1 MKEKCK
7 NILQIVIVFIL
18 IICALIFNVIPEYK
32 ASQGSSD
39 KYIDAENYTDIV
51 EVKVNNKPN
60 FALIITDNQISNI
73 LFFDKE
79 SLCLYNQNIEGLSIK
94 DGTKKIIELLITND
108 YLKQDYF
115 LILTKYKNK
124 SYEETKQYL
133 LTALQDLSVT
143 VNVQEES
150 SSIEQKAKE
159 NNITYKDEISSL
171 KEIEL
176 LSKDIVRQHNNDVS
190 YQSTINKPENIT
202 QDNSREYTDTVY
214 KKIESYMRSN
224 NITNQTI
231 DNQTLE
237 ITKIPANS
245 RGNVFPD
252 STSWYY
258 IEDSKVY
265 AYISITINNNNYSY
279 CYQASIDVYKKGQ
292 C

>member
-1 MKEKCK
+1 MKEKYK

-73 LFFDKE
+73 LFFDQE

-124 SYEETKQYL
+124 SYEKTKQYL

-159 NNITYKDEISSL
+159 NNITDKDEISSL

-245 RGNVFPD
+245 KGNVFPD

>member
-1 MKEKCK
+1 MKEKYK

-39 KYIDAENYTDIV
+39 KYIDTENYTDIV

-73 LFFDKE
+73 LFFDQE
-79 SLCLYNQNIEGLSIK
+79 SLCLYNQNIEGTSIK
-94 DGTKKIIELLITND
+94 DGTNKIIELLITND

-124 SYEETKQYL
+124 SYEKTKQYL

>member
-1 MKEKCK
+1 MKEKYK

-73 LFFDKE
+73 LFFDQE

-124 SYEETKQYL
+124 SYEKTKQYL

-159 NNITYKDEISSL
+159 NNITDKDEISSL

>member
-1 MKEKCK
+1 MKEKYK

-39 KYIDAENYTDIV
+39 KYIDTENYTDIV

-73 LFFDKE
+73 LFFDQE

-133 LTALQDLSVT
+133 LTALHDLSVT

-176 LSKDIVRQHNNDVS
+176 VSKDIVRQHNNDVS

>member
-1 MKEKCK
+1 MKEKYK

-39 KYIDAENYTDIV
+39 KYIDTENYTDIV

-73 LFFDKE
+73 LFFDQE

-124 SYEETKQYL
+124 SYEKTKQYL

-224 NITNQTI
+224 NITSQTI

>member
-39 KYIDAENYTDIV
+39 KYIDTENYTDIV

-159 NNITYKDEISSL
+159 NNITDKDEISSL

>member
-1 MKEKCK
+1 MKEKYK
-7 NILQIVIVFIL
+7 NILQIILVFIL
-18 IICALIFNVIPEYK
+18 IICALIFEAIPDYK

-39 KYIDAENYTDIV
+39 KYIDTENYTDII
-51 EVKVNNKPN
+51 EVKINNKPN
-60 FALIITDNQISNI
+60 FALVITENQISNI

-79 SLCLYNQNIEGLSIK
+79 ALCLYNQDIEGLSIK
-94 DGTKKIIELLITND
+94 NGTKKIIDLLIEND

-115 LILTKYKNK
+115 LILTRYKNK
-124 SYEETKQYL
+124 SYEKTKQYL
-133 LTALQDLSVT
+133 LKALQDLNVS

-159 NNITYKDEISSL
+159 NNITGKEETSAL
-171 KEIEL
+171 KELEL
-176 LSKDIVRQHNNDVS
+176 ISKDIVRQHNNDVS

-202 QDNSREYTDTVY
+202 QDNSRDYTDAVY

-231 DNQTLE
+231 ENQTLE

-245 RGNVFPD
+245 KGNVFPD

>member
-1 MKEKCK
+1 MKEKYK

-39 KYIDAENYTDIV
+39 KYIDTENYTDIV

-159 NNITYKDEISSL
+159 NNITDKDEISSL

>member
-39 KYIDAENYTDIV
+39 KYIDTENYTDIV

>member
-73 LFFDKE
+73 LFFDQE
-79 SLCLYNQNIEGLSIK
+79 SLCLYNQNIEGQSIK

-159 NNITYKDEISSL
+159 NNITDKDEISSL

>member
-1 MKEKCK
+1 MKEKYK

-39 KYIDAENYTDIV
+39 KYIDTENYTDIV

-73 LFFDKE
+73 LFFDQE

-124 SYEETKQYL
+124 SYEKTKQYL

-176 LSKDIVRQHNNDVS
+176 VSKDIVRQHNNDVS

>member
-1 MKEKCK
+1 MKEKYK

-39 KYIDAENYTDIV
+39 KYIDTENYTDLV
-51 EVKVNNKPN
+51 GVKVNNKPN

-159 NNITYKDEISSL
+159 NNITDKDEISSL

>member
-1 MKEKCK
+1 MKEKYK

-39 KYIDAENYTDIV
+39 KYIDTENYTDIV
-51 EVKVNNKPN
+51 EVKLNNKPN

>member
-1 MKEKCK
+1 MKEKYK

-39 KYIDAENYTDIV
+39 KYIDTENYTDIV

-73 LFFDKE
+73 LFFDQE

-124 SYEETKQYL
+124 SYEKTKQYL

>member
-1 MKEKCK
+1 MKEKYK

-39 KYIDAENYTDIV
+39 KYIDTENYTDIV

-73 LFFDKE
+73 LFFDQE

-94 DGTKKIIELLITND
+94 EGTKKIIELLITND

-124 SYEETKQYL
+124 SYEKTKQYL

-159 NNITYKDEISSL
+159 NNITDKDEISSL

-224 NITNQTI
+224 NITNQTV

>member
-1 MKEKCK
+1 MKEKYK

-39 KYIDAENYTDIV
+39 KYIDTENYTDIV

-73 LFFDKE
+73 LFFDQE
-79 SLCLYNQNIEGLSIK
+79 SLCLYNQNIEGSSIK

-124 SYEETKQYL
+124 SYEKTKQYL
-133 LTALQDLSVT
+133 LTALQDLEVS

-159 NNITYKDEISSL
+159 NNITDKDEISSL

>member
-1 MKEKCK
+1 MKEKYK

-39 KYIDAENYTDIV
+39 KYIDTENYTDIV

-73 LFFDKE
+73 LFFDQE
-79 SLCLYNQNIEGLSIK
+79 SLCLYNQNIEGTSIK

-124 SYEETKQYL
+124 SYEKTKQYL

>member
-1 MKEKCK
+1 MRNG
-7 NILQIVIVFIL
+7 NIIG
-18 IICALIFNVIPEYK
+18 N
-32 ASQGSSD
+32 
-39 KYIDAENYTDIV
+39 
-51 EVKVNNKPN
+51 
-60 FALIITDNQISNI
+60 
-73 LFFDKE
+73 
-79 SLCLYNQNIEGLSIK
+79 
-94 DGTKKIIELLITND
+94 
-108 YLKQDYF
+108 
-115 LILTKYKNK
+115 ILTKSPTAILK

-190 YQSTINKPENIT
+190 YQSTIKKPENIT

-265 AYISITINNNNYSY
+265 AYLSITINNHNYSY

>member
-1 MKEKCK
+1 MKEKYK

-39 KYIDAENYTDIV
+39 KYIDTENYTDIV

-73 LFFDKE
+73 LFFDQE
-79 SLCLYNQNIEGLSIK
+79 SLCLYNQDIEGLSIK

>member
-39 KYIDAENYTDIV
+39 KYIDTENYTDIV

-176 LSKDIVRQHNNDVS
+176 LAKDIVRQHNNDVS

>member
-1 MKEKCK
+1 MKEKYK

-39 KYIDAENYTDIV
+39 KYIDTENYTDIV

-73 LFFDKE
+73 LFFDQE

-124 SYEETKQYL
+124 SYEKTKQYL

-214 KKIESYMRSN
+214 KKIESYMRTN
-224 NITNQTI
+224 NITSQTI